1 MLRNKQTDTGSRA
14 VQGTGTAG
22 KYGKQAAELL
32 FLLLVFASILC
43 FAIVQPFGDPPDE
56 INRFKVVRYISE
68 HGSLPRGDD
77 PEVLL
82 DGYGASYAFQPILTY
97 IIQGFLL
104 RFLGRFSLEWEAL
117 LLGARMVNV
126 VFGVLTA
133 WFVRRIAK
141 EAWEH
146 PGAQWTFSIMVMF
159 LPQHL
164 FLHSYVNTDSMALLS
179 IAILF
184 YVLLRA
190 GRTGYGGKEC
200 LLLAVGV
207 ILCAMSYYN
216 AYGMIL
222 AAILV
227 FVLDFIEISDEVP
240 EAQSGGRRI
249 RIAWKP
255 LLQKGGL
262 ISVLVLAGIGWW
274 FLRNGILY
282 QGDIIAL
289 EARKQC
295 AILTATEEF
304 NPLTRFTYQG
314 AGKTLGEMLF
324 ETGYLTLLRD
334 SFIAMFG
341 PMQIP
346 THGLIYL
353 GYQWMWILSGL
364 AAILPIERLLKKAG
378 KNPGLEKHR
387 IKSQKTETQQP
398 ETQKP
403 GAQQLKNQEPEKP
416 KAGTQR
422 QAVFHGSMLLFC
434 LITIGLSIYYSY
446 SWEYQ
451 PQGRYILP
459 VVIPMMYLVTKGIRK
474 LSGWFGSWIYGAV
487 IGYVLLSF
495 GYSLFDRFLPFYY
508 G

>member
-1 MLRNKQTDTGSRA
+1 MTDPVQVEALLLTDDRYMAGKGVGQMRWKKQTDTDCRE
-14 VQGTGTAG
+14 QPNMEITG
-22 KYGKQAAELL
+22 KKRRWAAEIL
-32 FLLLVFASILC
+32 FLLLVFAAILC
-43 FAIVQPFGDPPDE
+43 FAAVQPFGDPPDE
-56 INRFKVVRYISE
+56 INRFKVVQYIRA

-77 PEVLL
+77 PEILL

-104 RFLGRFSLEWEAL
+104 RFLDGFHLEWEAL

-126 VFGVLTA
+126 LFGVLTA
-133 WFVRRIAK
+133 WVVRKIAR
-141 EAWEH
+141 EVWEE
-146 PGAQWTFSIMVMF
+146 PGPQWTFSVMVMF

-179 IAILF
+179 VAILF

-190 GRTGYGGKEC
+190 GRTGYGWKEC
-200 LLLAVGV
+200 LWMAVGI

-222 AAILV
+222 AAMLV
-227 FVLDFIEISDEVP
+227 FVLDFVEIGG
-240 EAQSGGRRI
+240 EAADSGKDPGVKPGSRKI

-255 LLQKGGL
+255 LLQKGGV

-282 QGDIIAL
+282 QGDLLAL

-295 AILTATEEF
+295 AMLTATEEF
-304 NPLTRFTYQG
+304 HPLTRFTYQS
-314 AGKTLGEMLF
+314 AGKSLGEMLIG
-324 ETGYLTLLRD
+324 TGYLILLRD

-353 GYQWMWILSGL
+353 GYQWMWIGTGL
-364 AAILPIERLLKKAG
+364 AALLPIGKKVDR
-378 KNPGLEKHR
+378 NPDIRK
-387 IKSQKTETQQP
+387 
-398 ETQKP
+398 
-403 GAQQLKNQEPEKP
+403 
-416 KAGTQR
+416 QR
-422 QAVFHGSMLLFC
+422 QIVFHGSMLLFC

-451 PQGRYILP
+451 PQGRYIMP
-459 VVIPMMYLVTKGIRK
+459 VLIPLMYLVTHGVRK
-474 LSGWFGSWIYGAV
+474 LSGWFGRWIYAAV
-487 IGYVLLSF
+487 TGYVLLAF
-495 GYSLFDRFLPFYY
+495 GYSLLDRFLPFYA
-508 G
+508 